1 MKVDCVGIIEAGY
14 AAAPTDEAW
23 LAGVLAPFEPMT
35 RGLGVMSGIVDFE
48 EKGPRVGS
56 WVPRGSVPDGLPASW
71 RAMYGYLGQHFPE
84 TLRAILS
91 PDPSVLCWSSE
102 RARLLPEAARPAVSA
117 MFGNRPPFRDA
128 LGVLS
133 AEPSGPSVLVVV
145 PYAEEMAIPPR
156 TQRQLRRAT
165 AHLCSAIRLRRR
177 ADGQPERGG
186 LPPDVEAIMEPSG
199 KVQHASG
206 AAVGRN
212 ARQSLSGIVRRV
224 ERARGRLRHTDPEEA
239 LDIWLA
245 LFDGRWSVVERTE
258 SDGRRFLLARRNTL
272 GECDPLALTQ
282 GERDVLA
289 CVVRGHSN
297 KYTAYLLGVATST
310 AASRLESALRKL
322 GLSSRREAIKVLA
335 AAVPAA

>member
-1 MKVDCVGIIEAGY
+1 MRVDCVGIIEAGY
-14 AAAPTDEAW
+14 AAASTDEAW
-23 LAGVLAPFEPMT
+23 LAGVLAPFEPMA
-35 RGLGVMSGIVDFE
+35 RGLGVMAGIVDFDE
-48 EKGPRVGS
+48 EGPRVGS

-71 RAMYGYLGQHFPE
+71 RTMYAYLGQYFPE

-91 PDPSVLCWSSE
+91 PNPSVLCWSSE

-117 MFGNRPPFRDA
+117 MFGNRPFKDA
-128 LGVLS
+128 LGILS
-133 AEPSGPSVLVVV
+133 AEPSGPSVLAVV
-145 PYAEEMAIPPR
+145 PYAEDMAIPPR

-177 ADGQPERGG
+177 SDGQAENGG
-186 LPPDVEAIMEPSG
+186 LTPDVEAIMEPSG

-206 AAVGRN
+206 AADSRA
-212 ARQSLSGIVRRV
+212 ARESLSGIVRRV

-245 LFDGRWSVVERTE
+245 LFDGRWSVVERSE
-258 SDGRRFLLARRNTL
+258 SDGKRFLLARRNTL

-322 GLSSRREAIKVLA
+322 GLSSRREAIQVFA
-335 AAVPAA
+335 AAIPTA